1 MQIANLIKSQISK
14 GNDILLELKKMRET
28 SGVAMNIVYYIND
41 DVEKCRKLINTWQMT
56 SKEILISRF
65 GETHRYVSS
74 FEGTISK
81 KDRGHDYQEEFQTEV
96 NNGLSVLESINESL
110 NIGLNTFTAMTKTE
124 DKSPMV
130 FISHSS
136 KDKDFANALVNLL
149 ESLGMNNTNIFCSSV
164 NGYGIPL
171 SENIFDT
178 LRSLFEKH
186 NLFVLFI
193 HSPRYYE
200 SPVSLNEM
208 GAAWVLKS
216 DFCSL
221 LTSDMEFNQM
231 TGVVNNNSISIK
243 VDSEDAPAHLN
254 ELKDKLASVFN
265 LKSINGTQWERKR
278 KEFLDSVKKKTKVQ
292 LSEHIEDQIEI
303 NTNES
308 KSIPKLTNL
317 FESHYIPA
325 FNHIFELLDLEHFSE
340 WAYKFICGYTILSK
354 SMYINLDRV
363 VKYIKSRPKHTEY
376 ASWDSL
382 MRNLSLL
389 IKDFILVFSQHD
401 VMCGKDAY
409 GIEKFY
415 KIKTQNPNYD
425 IDLEAYNQHI
435 CLVSDVVYEMARL
448 CNLILSKIREQYPE
462 YKKEFG
468 VIYIYDDPDL
478 LYKENEISDAPYP
491 GIEKFI
497 KDRLTR
503 EPHCG
508 DNPRIDI
515 DEYEKS

>member
-1 MQIANLIKSQISK
+1 MLIADLITSKISE
-14 GNDILLELKKMRET
+14 GNNILLELKNMQEPRKEGYWDL
-28 SGVAMNIVYYIND
+28 SYHYNED
-41 DVEKCRKLINTWQMT
+41 EVENCRKLIDRWQMT
-56 SKEILISRF
+56 SKEFLINAF
-65 GETHRYVSS
+65 GENHRHVSS
-74 FEGTISK
+74 FNKTIPEKRIGYDFRKESNS
-81 KDRGHDYQEEFQTEV
+81 EV
-96 NNGLSVLESINESL
+96 NKGINVLESIRESL
-110 NIGLNTFTAMTKTE
+110 KLELDTNATMTKTE

-278 KEFLDSVKKKTKVQ
+278 KEFLDSVKKKLK
-292 LSEHIEDQIEI
+292 SNYP
-303 NTNES
+303 NT
-308 KSIPKLTNL
+308 
-317 FESHYIPA
+317 
-325 FNHIFELLDLEHFSE
+325 
-340 WAYKFICGYTILSK
+340 
-354 SMYINLDRV
+354 
-363 VKYIKSRPKHTEY
+363 
-376 ASWDSL
+376 
-382 MRNLSLL
+382 
-389 IKDFILVFSQHD
+389 
-401 VMCGKDAY
+401 
-409 GIEKFY
+409 
-415 KIKTQNPNYD
+415 
-425 IDLEAYNQHI
+425 
-435 CLVSDVVYEMARL
+435 
-448 CNLILSKIREQYPE
+448 
-462 YKKEFG
+462 
-468 VIYIYDDPDL
+468 
-478 LYKENEISDAPYP
+478 
-491 GIEKFI
+491 
-497 KDRLTR
+497 
-503 EPHCG
+503 
-508 DNPRIDI
+508 
-515 DEYEKS
+515 

>member
-1 MQIANLIKSQISK
+1 MQEPRKEGYWDLSYHYNE
-14 GNDILLELKKMRET
+14 DE
-28 SGVAMNIVYYIND
+28 
-41 DVEKCRKLINTWQMT
+41 VENCRKLIDRWQMT
-56 SKEILISRF
+56 SKEFLINAF
-65 GETHRYVSS
+65 GENHRHVSS
-74 FEGTISK
+74 FNKTIPEKRIGYDFRKESNS
-81 KDRGHDYQEEFQTEV
+81 EV
-96 NNGLSVLESINESL
+96 NKGINVLESIRESL
-110 NIGLNTFTAMTKTE
+110 KLELDTNATMTKTE

-278 KEFLDSVKKKTKVQ
+278 KEFLDSVKKKLK
-292 LSEHIEDQIEI
+292 SNYP
-303 NTNES
+303 NT
-308 KSIPKLTNL
+308 
-317 FESHYIPA
+317 
-325 FNHIFELLDLEHFSE
+325 
-340 WAYKFICGYTILSK
+340 
-354 SMYINLDRV
+354 
-363 VKYIKSRPKHTEY
+363 
-376 ASWDSL
+376 
-382 MRNLSLL
+382 
-389 IKDFILVFSQHD
+389 
-401 VMCGKDAY
+401 
-409 GIEKFY
+409 
-415 KIKTQNPNYD
+415 
-425 IDLEAYNQHI
+425 
-435 CLVSDVVYEMARL
+435 
-448 CNLILSKIREQYPE
+448 
-462 YKKEFG
+462 
-468 VIYIYDDPDL
+468 
-478 LYKENEISDAPYP
+478 
-491 GIEKFI
+491 
-497 KDRLTR
+497 
-503 EPHCG
+503 
-508 DNPRIDI
+508 
-515 DEYEKS
+515 